1 MEENYL
7 CVEVCDN
14 NGVYYPAYVLEV
26 ESDGLIVSYPNNWK
40 PDRKIAY
47 SEARLPYHGNT
58 PITDYVENQEI
69 EALSCTAQNEPC
81 GWWRGR
87 VKMVKGEFIVVE
99 YGGNDGKFNEIL
111 PAENLRPAG
120 LW

>member
-1 MEENYL
+1 L
-7 CVEVCDN
+7 
-14 NGVYYPAYVLEV
+14 
-26 ESDGLIVSYPNNWK
+26 
-40 PDRKIAY
+40 
-47 SEARLPYHGNT
+47 
-58 PITDYVENQEI
+58 Q
-69 EALSCTAQNEPC
+69 ALSCTAQNEPC